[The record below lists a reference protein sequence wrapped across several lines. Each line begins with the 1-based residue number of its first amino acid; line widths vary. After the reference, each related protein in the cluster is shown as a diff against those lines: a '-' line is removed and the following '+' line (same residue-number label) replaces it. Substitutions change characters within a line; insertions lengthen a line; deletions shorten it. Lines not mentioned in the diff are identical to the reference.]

1 MENEGKF
8 EKIREKYLE
17 LSKSKRIGLKERE
30 KVWDKEKPKT
40 AIAGGVNIR
49 SKIIKNEGIVISPW
63 ENEEER
69 EGF

>member
-49 SKIIKNEGIVISPW
+49 SKIIRTKGL
-63 ENEEER
+63 
-69 EGF
+69 